1 MALKYDYFEAVTLIQ
16 KRNVMDIVLSL
27 SIEEA
32 SDYLEYLFKENDEEL
47 LWQRWIACYQDTMSF
62 SEFKLRLYPAPEKSE
77 EEIIDEAQNI
87 IENFYKEVNAGGN
100 I

>member
-1 MALKYDYFEAVTLIQ
+1 MEF
-16 KRNVMDIVLSL
+16 VLSL
-27 SIEEA
+27 TCEEA
-32 SDYLEYLFKENDEEL
+32 SDYMEYLFKEDDEEM

-87 IENFYKEVNAGGN
+87 IGNFYKEVNAGGSL
-100 I
+100 